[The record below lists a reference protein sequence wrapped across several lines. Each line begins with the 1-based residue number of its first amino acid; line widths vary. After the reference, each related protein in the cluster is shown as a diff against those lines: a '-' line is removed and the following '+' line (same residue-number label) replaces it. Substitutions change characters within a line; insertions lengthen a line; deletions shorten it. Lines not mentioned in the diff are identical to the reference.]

1 MRRLTV
7 CLLAFAFVVPAQAQE
22 RPVDLELALAVDVS
36 GSIDPD
42 EALLQRQGYIAAFR
56 HPDVIRAIEHG
67 MLGRIAVGYYEWAGY
82 GHMRVIVDWTE
93 VADAKSANAFADL
106 LTLNPPQ
113 TAYRTAIASAIDF
126 AALWFDMN
134 DFEGTRRVVDVSG
147 DGPNNWGGQVTE
159 ARDRAVAQGVTI
171 NGLPIVNDRPSFS
184 GRRQIPNLDL
194 YYRDCVIGGP
204 GAFIVVADTF
214 DEFAV
219 AIRKK
224 LIIEIAGLTDP
235 LHGAVL
241 EMGRG
246 ADDRGLQVASHGL
259 AERSAPAAPA
269 IARAI
274 PVQRAPERVP
284 PPCTIGER
292 RWRDQ
297 QDF

>member
-1 MRRLTV
+1 MRRLV
-7 CLLAFAFVVPAQAQE
+7 ICLLAAAFVAPARAQE
-22 RPVDLELALAVDVS
+22 RPVDLELALAIDVS

-42 EALLQRQGYIAAFR
+42 EALLQRQGYISAFR

-82 GHMRVIVDWTE
+82 GHMRVIADWTE
-93 VADAKSANAFADL
+93 IADEKSANAFADL
-106 LTLNPPQ
+106 LTLNPPL

-126 AALWFDMN
+126 AVLWFDIN

-159 ARDRAVAQGVTI
+159 ARDRAVAAGVTI
-171 NGLPIVNDRPSFS
+171 NGLPIVNDRPSMG

-204 GAFIVVADTF
+204 GAFIVVANTF
-214 DEFAV
+214 DEFAN

-235 LHGAVL
+235 LHAAALAGKGAGEGGRL
-241 EMGRG
+241 E
-246 ADDRGLQVASHGL
+246 LASL
-259 AERSAPAAPA
+259 DSVPAGP
-269 IARAI
+269 RAV
-274 PVQRAPERVP
+274 PVQGARERVA

-297 QDF
+297 EDF

>member
-1 MRRLTV
+1 MRRLAV
-7 CLLAFAFVVPAQAQE
+7 CLFAFAFIAPVRAQD

-42 EALLQRQGYIAAFR
+42 EAMLQRQGYIAAFR
-56 HPDVIRAIEHG
+56 HPDVIRAIQEG

-93 VADAKSANAFADL
+93 ISDATTANAFADL
-106 LTLNPPQ
+106 LTLNPPR

-134 DFEGTRRVVDVSG
+134 EFEGTRRVVDVSG
-147 DGPNNWGGQVTE
+147 DGPNNWGDPVTV
-159 ARDRAVAQGVTI
+159 ARDRAVAKGVTI
-171 NGLPIVNDRPSFS
+171 NGLPIMNNRPSIS

-204 GAFIVVADTF
+204 GAFIVVANTF

-224 LIIEIAGLTDP
+224 LIIEIAGLTEPVHAMAEGDDTGAGSAGIRP
-235 LHGAVL
+235 LSRGVAAGTAGGTQTGPRIVRVQGAP
-241 EMGRG
+241 
-246 ADDRGLQVASHGL
+246 DRM
-259 AERSAPAAPA
+259 
-269 IARAI
+269 
-274 PVQRAPERVP
+274 P
-284 PPCTIGER
+284 PPCMIGER

-297 QDF
+297 EDF